1 MRIVA
6 PIVALALTV
15 LIGVGVAAQFA
26 EDTRPHRKPAG
37 SSRTVSCSEVI
48 MTVKFPVYGARLVLG
63 VVSAPAGYHRQ
74 IVQTR
79 NPAWPYKR
87 KAGLVVTGRAPVS
100 VSVPKAWRSRV
111 AISWGNRPGFYSS
124 LRIAGCPPLFG
135 VPKGRA
141 YAGGFRL
148 KSRSACFPLIFRV
161 AKRSA
166 TVRFGLGRACR

>member
-6 PIVALALTV
+6 LIVALALAV
-15 LIGVGVAAQFA
+15 LIGVAAQSA
-26 EDTRPHRKPAG
+26 EDNSPHMTPAG

-48 MTVKFPVYGARLVLG
+48 MNVKFPYGNGYRLVLG

-74 IVQTR
+74 VVPTG

-124 LRIAGCPPLFG
+124 LRIAGCPSPQG
-135 VPKGRA
+135 ARKGRA
-141 YAGGFRL
+141 YAGSFRL
-148 KSRSACFPLIFRV
+148 KSPSACVPLIFRV
-161 AKRSA
+161 GKRSA